1 MGGWVGHTC
10 CQESSCKGNWHFREG
25 QCQPK
30 ISHQPS
36 IQAQIPSNGTKG
48 LCIPT
53 RIEKYYHQVQLVGEG
68 PLELV
73 HGVCTWM
80 MVIMNE
86 FPELGALLAMQ
97 LQLLMCCRVY
107 GGSGWRNMG

>member
-1 MGGWVGHTC
+1 MGGLAILVVRKARAKATGTSEKANANPRSRTSPLYKLKYPAMEPRGC
-10 CQESSCKGNWHFREG
+10 VS
-25 QCQPK
+25 QPELK
-30 ISHQPS
+30 NH
-36 IQAQIPSNGTKG
+36 
-48 LCIPT
+48 
-53 RIEKYYHQVQLVGEG
+53 YHQVQLVGEG